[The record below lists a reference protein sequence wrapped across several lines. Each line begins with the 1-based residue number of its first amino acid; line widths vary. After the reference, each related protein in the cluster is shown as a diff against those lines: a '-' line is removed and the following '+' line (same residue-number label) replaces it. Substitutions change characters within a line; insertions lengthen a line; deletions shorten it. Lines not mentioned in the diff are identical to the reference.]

1 MKIFTKFIC
10 LLIVAISLLTGCDI
24 ENRCS
29 CIKIENNVKYFE
41 DVSALFSKINDKIIN
56 SSQELQ
62 NIFDK
67 NEIDQDVKKY
77 INKFDNEFFIDNSLV
92 IITLGA
98 PHPGHKATVT
108 SFEPKNNKLR
118 ITVELRS
125 NVPPFSSV
133 ETVIEFHLIIIETTK
148 KEIKDC
154 TDVEVT
160 IAEPSC

>member
-10 LLIVAISLLTGCDI
+10 LSIVAVSLLTGCDI

-29 CIKIENNVKYFE
+29 CIEIENNVKYFE
-41 DVSALFSKINDKIIN
+41 NYHYNLEENTKEIVDSLEELRDLFH
-56 SSQELQ
+56 
-62 NIFDK
+62 
-67 NEIDQDVKKY
+67 NEDSQDVKKY
-77 INKFDNEFFIDNSLV
+77 INKFDDEFFIDNSLV

>member
-10 LLIVAISLLTGCDI
+10 LLIVAVSLLTGCDI

-29 CIKIENNVKYFE
+29 CIEIENNVKYFE
-41 DVSALFSKINDKIIN
+41 NYHYNLEENTKEIVDSLEELRDLFH
-56 SSQELQ
+56 
-62 NIFDK
+62 
-67 NEIDQDVKKY
+67 NEDSQDVKKY
-77 INKFDNEFFIDNSLV
+77 INKFDDEFFIDNSLV
-92 IITLGA
+92 IIVLSA
-98 PHPGHKATVT
+98 SHPRHKVTVT